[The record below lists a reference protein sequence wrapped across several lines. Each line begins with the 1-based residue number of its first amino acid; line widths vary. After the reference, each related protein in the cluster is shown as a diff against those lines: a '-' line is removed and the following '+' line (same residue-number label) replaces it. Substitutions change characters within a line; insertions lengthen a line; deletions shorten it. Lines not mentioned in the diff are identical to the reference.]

1 MKDLKEI
8 LMEICEDE
16 RVLDSSID
24 LLESGILDSFAFIEL
39 FSYLEDEGIELQPT
53 RIDRNSLRSIDGI
66 QKLIDDYLKSKQ
78 HNRDR
83 NELKYTDVLIV
94 TLQKKT

>member
-1 MKDLKEI
+1 MIDLKEI

-66 QKLIDDYLKSKQ
+66 QKLIDDYLKSK
-78 HNRDR
+78 
-83 NELKYTDVLIV
+83 
-94 TLQKKT
+94 

>member
-66 QKLIDDYLKSKQ
+66 QKLIDDYLKK
-78 HNRDR
+78 
-83 NELKYTDVLIV
+83 
-94 TLQKKT
+94 

>member
-16 RVLDSSID
+16 RVLDPSID

-53 RIDRNSLRSIDGI
+53 RIDHNSLRSIDGI
-66 QKLIDDYLKSKQ
+66 QKLIDDYLKSK
-78 HNRDR
+78 
-83 NELKYTDVLIV
+83 
-94 TLQKKT
+94 